1 MFDKM
6 CTRDM
11 CVHDSFIHKYDI
23 YNSFEC
29 SFPSINI
36 HTFLILGTNLTICK
50 EFTRYQAFYFLNR
63 HLVVHIFLYMSTFC
77 LYTLFP
83 SLSIYFLKI

>member
-1 MFDKM
+1 M

-23 YNSFEC
+23 YKSFEC

-50 EFTRYQAFYFLNR
+50 EFTRY
-63 HLVVHIFLYMSTFC
+63 
-77 LYTLFP
+77 
-83 SLSIYFLKI
+83 